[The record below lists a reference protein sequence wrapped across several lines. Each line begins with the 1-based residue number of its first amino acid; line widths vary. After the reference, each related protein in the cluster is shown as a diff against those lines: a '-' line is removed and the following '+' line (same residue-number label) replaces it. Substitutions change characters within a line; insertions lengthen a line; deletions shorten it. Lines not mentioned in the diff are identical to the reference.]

1 MPRRMDSR
9 LTRAEYRDLHVWP
22 RQLGLDDAVRLD
34 VQRGITGHESCK
46 DMTYADYLAL
56 ARHYSQLLAG
66 QRAGRQARPK
76 TAGQKASETLRR
88 LYAKIQSRGPK
99 EDKASVAQLEKII
112 RMLDLERGAEE
123 ERLNQALQAFVGCP
137 RWQWLTPKQGYDMIE
152 ALKARAAR
160 ARRDDGQD
168 QRRSA

>member
-1 MPRRMDSR
+1 MV
-9 LTRAEYRDLHVWP
+9 AFH
-22 RQLGLDDAVRLD
+22 
-34 VQRGITGHESCK
+34 VQRGITGHESCR
-46 DMTYADYLAL
+46 DMTFADYLKL

-99 EDKASVAQLEKII
+99 EDKASVAQLEKIV
-112 RMLDLERGAEE
+112 RMLDLPRGAEE
-123 ERLNQALQAFVGCP
+123 DHLNQALNAYVGCP

-160 ARRDDGQD
+160 SRRGGRD